1 VVSFMTLPLYPQGKN
16 LWYPLDRRLGGPQSR
31 SGRGGE
37 GKNSQPLPGLESPI
51 IQPVAQRY
59 VVKGKS
65 KYVPVLNSAPRME
78 HELGTGGL
86 APRILNIGATRRW
99 STSCL
104 GRCTPSEKTRLLL
117 RGEDANWAPEPVC
130 ILWQTQKSPSQPGF
144 EPWSSSSTDLTI
156 LHVRLI
162 RGWQA
167 YSCCRENSF

>member
-1 VVSFMTLPLYPQGKN
+1 
-16 LWYPLDRRLGGPQSR
+16 
-31 SGRGGE
+31 
-37 GKNSQPLPGLESPI
+37 
-51 IQPVAQRY
+51 
-59 VVKGKS
+59 
-65 KYVPVLNSAPRME
+65 ME

-167 YSCCRENSF
+167 YSCCRENSFWEYCKQYETRSVAPCCLRYIQRDETERHQITVFNMSEVHITSVCRPIQNFWNFLCPFEPWLKLLKLL